1 MRYAFG
7 ECILDTDT
15 RQVSRAGRPMHLGPK
30 AYDLLHVLMAARPK
44 VLTKFD
50 LFERVWPGT
59 SVSESSLSTVIAELR
74 DALGD
79 PAREARYIRT
89 AYGVGYAFTA
99 RVMVLDDVVTP
110 APIAQTSRF
119 WLVWGRRE
127 FELTI
132 GVHLAGRARDA
143 QISIDDPAVSRY
155 HARVVVSPAGVAT
168 VEDLGSRN
176 GTFLNQQRLATIAP
190 LHDGDTVSI
199 GPIQLVV
206 SVRPAE
212 GTATIPALTHHVSDT
227 AE

>member
-15 RQVSRAGRPMHLGPK
+15 RLVSRAGRAMHLGPK
-30 AYDLLHVLMAARPK
+30 AYDLLHVLLAARPK

-59 SVSESSLSTVIAELR
+59 SVSESSLSTIMAELR

-89 AYGVGYAFTA
+89 VYGVGYSFTA
-99 RVMVLDDVVTP
+99 RVTVLDD
-110 APIAQTSRF
+110 APLHAAMGPPSCY
-119 WLVWGRRE
+119 WLQWGTRE
-127 FELTI
+127 FELQP

-143 QISIDDPAVSRY
+143 QVTIDDPAVSRY
-155 HARVVVSPAGVAT
+155 HARIIVSPSGVAT

-176 GTFLNQQRLATIAP
+176 GTFLNGQRLATVAP
-190 LHDGDTVSI
+190 LHDGDKVGI
-199 GPIQLVV
+199 GPIELVL
-206 SVRPAE
+206 SLRPSE
-212 GTATIPALTHHVSDT
+212 GTATIPALTRRAGDT
-227 AE
+227 GE